1 MKRIFM
7 VLLMGL
13 SVLILTGCFNKIKWD
28 DDDKLHYDFDYIT
41 SSAFDQEV
49 TYEQSIRTFSL
60 FESEIYE
67 IETLKYTEVSYADA
81 STFFDPDRTYE
92 HFNVKLNMNKLL
104 TKYAIGTGVILV
116 IALVDVYVPGSGNA
130 TKFLMTIAGAN
141 SGAVTGATA
150 GIILGGAIG
159 FITKFIQ
166 SEGDWEAGMIGA
178 LEGAIDGFMW
188 GAIFGAL
195 EGASQGMKD
204 FEGYKIKNA
213 ALAGQEK
220 HISVDSEQ
228 FKQWAQKYSGIRDFY
243 SEYPNGIT
251 IKYDSQGFPDFR
263 PFAVNIPGTTNPVL
277 LDPYTVANVQKGT
290 AMTSS
295 RNSNFALAD
304 KIFAPSG
311 SIDGM
316 SVSVWRS
323 KNAFTW
329 HEVEDLRTMILVPT
343 EINGMFGHTGGVGLI
358 KLLTGR

>member
-1 MKRIFM
+1 MI
-7 VLLMGL
+7 
-13 SVLILTGCFNKIKWD
+13 LISCFNKIYWD
-28 DDDKLHYDFDYIT
+28 DEDSLHYDFDYIT
-41 SSAFDQEV
+41 SSAFDREIS
-49 TYEQSIRTFSL
+49 YEQSIRTFAL
-60 FESEIYE
+60 FESNTYE
-67 IETLKYTEVSYADA
+67 LETIKYTEVSLADA

-92 HFNVKLNMNKLL
+92 HFNVKLDMNKLL

-116 IALVDVYVPGSGNA
+116 IALVDVYVPGAGTP

-150 GIILGGAIG
+150 GVILGGAIG

-166 SEGDWEAGMIGA
+166 SEGDWNAGMVGA
-178 LEGAIDGFMW
+178 IEGAVDGFMW

-195 EGASQGMKD
+195 QGASEAMKD
-204 FEGYKIKNA
+204 YDGYKIRNQ

-220 HISVDSEQ
+220 HISPESEQ
-228 FKQWAQKYSGIRDFY
+228 FKQWAQKYSGIRDFNV
-243 SEYPNGIT
+243 EYPNGIT
-251 IKYDSQGFPDFR
+251 IKYDLQGFPDFSD
-263 PFAVNIPGTTNPVL
+263 FAVKIPGTTNPVL
-277 LDPYTVANVQKGT
+277 LDPYTAANVQKGT
-290 AMTSS
+290 AMTAS

-304 KIFAPSG
+304 KMFAPSG
-311 SIDGM
+311 TIDGM

-323 KNAFTW
+323 KNGFTW